1 MKVRQYRL
9 RRSVEDGHY
18 EEKICWLDRL
28 NLKIGDKVTLED
40 YPDWMWWDVTE
51 VFQLVNESHYVTF
64 TRPVPEKEYSS
75 CDWIPM

>member
-28 NLKIGDKVTLED
+28 NLKIGDRVTLED
-40 YPDWMWWDVTE
+40 YPDWMWWDIEEVYELTAESEHVT
-51 VFQLVNESHYVTF
+51 YA
-64 TRPVPEKEYSS
+64 RPEKEEEWTF
-75 CDWIPM
+75 DWIPM